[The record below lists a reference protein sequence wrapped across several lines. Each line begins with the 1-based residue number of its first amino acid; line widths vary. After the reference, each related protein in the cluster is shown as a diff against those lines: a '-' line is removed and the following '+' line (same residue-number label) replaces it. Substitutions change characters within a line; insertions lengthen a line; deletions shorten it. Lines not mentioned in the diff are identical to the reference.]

1 MMSVCSR
8 DDIAMGTEAKEGAH
22 LKGTIQGVRI
32 CVAEC
37 QKIHA
42 SPPALNVDGN
52 EESEA
57 GIAEFL
63 QAVKKDFKRV
73 I

>member
-1 MMSVCSR
+1 M
-8 DDIAMGTEAKEGAH
+8 
-22 LKGTIQGVRI
+22 
-32 CVAEC
+32 AEC
-37 QKIHA
+37 QNIHV

-57 GIAEFL
+57 GLIATFL
-63 QAVKKDFKRV
+63 QAVNKDLERV